1 MIATT
6 TINESQLIVSV
17 SDASKLKSLK
27 NAILLLK
34 GVDSVKEVRP
44 KTEMSEKKFFAKLDK
59 SIASM
64 ETGVCDEMG
73 ENESGADFLNRIL
86 CRTK

>member
-6 TINESQLIVSV
+6 VTEPQLVVNV
-17 SDASKLKSLK
+17 SDASLMKSLK

-34 GVDSVKEVRP
+34 GVSSVRECLP
-44 KTEMSEKKFFAKLDK
+44 KTEMSKKEFFAKLDK

-64 ETGVCDEMG
+64 ENGACEEMG
-73 ENESGADFLNRIL
+73 STESGADFLERII

>member
-6 TINESQLIVSV
+6 MNEPQLIVSV
-17 SDASKLKSLK
+17 SDASMLKSLK
-27 NAILLLK
+27 SAILLLK
-34 GVDSVKEVRP
+34 GVDSVKEIHP
-44 KTEMSEKKFFAKLDK
+44 KMEMNEKEFFAKLDK

-64 ETGVCDEMG
+64 ESGVCDEMKA
-73 ENESGADFLNRIL
+73 NESGAEFLNRIL

>member
-6 TINESQLIVSV
+6 MNEPQLIVSV
-17 SDASKLKSLK
+17 SDASMLKSLK

-34 GVDSVKEVRP
+34 GVNSVKEIHP
-44 KTEMSEKKFFAKLDK
+44 KTEMSEKEFFAKLDK

-64 ETGVCDEMG
+64 ENGICDEMDV
-73 ENESGADFLNRIL
+73 NESGAEFLNRIL

>member
-6 TINESQLIVSV
+6 MNEPQLIVSV
-17 SDASKLKSLK
+17 SDASMLKSLK

-34 GVDSVKEVRP
+34 GVDSVKEMRP
-44 KTEMSEKKFFAKLDK
+44 RTGMSKKEFFAKLDR

-64 ETGVCDEMG
+64 ENGTCDEMG
-73 ENESGADFLNRIL
+73 ANESGAEFLNRIL